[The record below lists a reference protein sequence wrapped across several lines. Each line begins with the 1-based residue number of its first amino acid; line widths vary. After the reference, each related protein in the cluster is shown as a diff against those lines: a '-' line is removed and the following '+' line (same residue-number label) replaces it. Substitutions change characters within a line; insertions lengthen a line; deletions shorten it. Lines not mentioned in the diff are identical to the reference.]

1 MEVLKYRSE
10 IFAYFVLFI
19 IGALGYMGIELL
31 WRGYSHWS
39 MGIAG
44 GLCFFIFGILWSK
57 VSLLPKI
64 YFPIIGALIITLI
77 ELIFGIFFNIIL
89 KKNIWDYSNL
99 PFNFLGQI
107 SLSYTTA
114 WGFLSII
121 FFPLAG
127 KLKILLTGIFLNAFS
142 YK

>member
-1 MEVLKYRSE
+1 
-10 IFAYFVLFI
+10 
-19 IGALGYMGIELL
+19 MGIELL

-77 ELIFGIFFNIIL
+77 ELIFGIFINIIL